1 MDFQVLAASVQ
12 TQKGKE
18 LTTELVKLGFV
29 CHCYKEY
36 EKQVLQCQKQVLEGD
51 KQVLEVQKQV
61 LQGEK
66 QVLQDRNELLQCEN
80 TDLYKCEAEMTK
92 DPLKDLTLKVLLL
105 NGGDNK
111 FALIRGQKTH
121 ADAYT
126 KKYMNLWRGSK
137 TVDFKHHPNPISKW
151 AKLRK
156 LLADHQKIKQLEGNI
171 Y

>member
-1 MDFQVLAASVQ
+1 
-12 TQKGKE
+12 
-18 LTTELVKLGFV
+18 
-29 CHCYKEY
+29 
-36 EKQVLQCQKQVLEGD
+36 
-51 KQVLEVQKQV
+51 
-61 LQGEK
+61 
-66 QVLQDRNELLQCEN
+66 
-80 TDLYKCEAEMTK
+80 MTK

-111 FALIRGQKTH
+111 FAVIRGQKTH

-137 TVDFKHHPNPISKW
+137 TVDFKHHPNPISKL

-171 Y
+171 YYQQFINNYELTKLLQDLKIEHKQQCVVVLSDNTIDYYAKEKPVLHPDLTDHTYCKVN